1 MKPKDNKDKRI
12 SIRLTD
18 NEMNSLETKASLYG
32 LNKSAFTRRTI
43 LHSKSPIHKFD
54 KDIVVQI
61 SRIGANLNQ
70 IARHANTTKSIDA
83 IALKNIMK
91 INSSINS
98 LLDKDKKC

>member
-1 MKPKDNKDKRI
+1 MKLKDNKDKRI

-18 NEMNSLETKASLYG
+18 NEMNSLETKASLCG
-32 LNKSAFTRRTI
+32 LNKSAFARHLI
-43 LHSKSPIHKFD
+43 LNSKSPIHKFD

-61 SRIGANLNQ
+61 SRIGVNLNQ
-70 IARHANTTKSIDA
+70 IARYANTTKSIDA

-98 LLDKDKKC
+98 LLDKDKRC